1 MLTAQHLFAIL
12 LALATVLHFR
22 PRRDTTMSTTET
34 QVVPAGTWSVDKVHS
49 NVGFSVDYM
58 AGTFTG
64 TFSDFDANVIDGAL
78 KGSAKVASVQ
88 VKDPN
93 LEAHLQSPDFFDAER
108 HPELTFEA
116 KDIRR
121 DGDELAI
128 DGEITLKGHTEP
140 VEIAGV
146 ITDPFADPFGGER
159 FGLKLEAKIDRDK
172 FGVSWNN
179 PLPSGEPALSN
190 EVTIIADLQLSKQA

>member
-1 MLTAQHLFAIL
+1 
-12 LALATVLHFR
+12 
-22 PRRDTTMSTTET
+22 MSTTET
-34 QVVPAGTWSVDKVHS
+34 LAVPAGAWGVDKVHS
-49 NVGFSVDYM
+49 NIGFAVDYM

-64 TFSDFDANVIDGAL
+64 SFSEFDASLTDGAL

-108 HPELTFEA
+108 NPELTFESKSIDVDGETA
-116 KDIRR
+116 K
-121 DGDELAI
+121 I
-128 DGEITLKGHTEP
+128 DGEITIKGHTEP
-140 VEIAGV
+140 VEITGV
-146 ITDPFADPFGGER
+146 FTAPFDDPFGGTR
-159 FGLKLEAKIDRDK
+159 LGLKLEAKVDRTK

-190 EVTIIADLQLSKQA
+190 EVTILADLQLSKQGE